1 MIFVPNTP
9 KSELKKM
16 YEEEVEKSQVKVKV
30 VESAGKSIKSMLQK
44 SDPSRTS
51 DCQPPQKDEC
61 PVCLSGHRACRKEGV
76 TYQIDCDSCNE
87 VYVGETADN
96 AHHRGKQHADRLSKK
111 ADDSVLWKHVRSKHA
126 TADPPPVF
134 SMKVT
139 GVFRSDALLRQV
151 TEGNLIN
158 KVSGTCMNSRSEWNH
173 QSIPRIVLADD

>member
-1 MIFVPNTP
+1 MFVGIQ
-9 KSELKKM
+9 S
-16 YEEEVEKSQVKVKV
+16 V
-30 VESAGKSIKSMLQK
+30 QK
-44 SDPSRTS
+44 R
-51 DCQPPQKDEC
+51 
-61 PVCLSGHRACRKEGV
+61 RV
-76 TYQIDCDSCNE
+76 TYQIDCNSCEE

-96 AHHRGKQHADRLSKK
+96 AHHRGKQHADRLSKR

-126 TADPPPVF
+126 AADPPPVF

-139 GVFRSDALLRQV
+139 GMFRNDALLRQV